1 MSDSNNTTKDPNFL
15 GSGTYG
21 CAYDPPIQCEDG
33 ETPENSISKVMKGNN
48 AKREFKEYDIVRDT
62 DPEGIYTIGAL
73 RICKPELSNKKLQD
87 YLKETC
93 TPIQKSKLDDLSML
107 LLENGG
113 MDLDRYIREV
123 INKMDNQQERALET
137 KRLFVRFIDI
147 LNGVDLFTMNE
158 VSHRDIKLQN
168 VVFNKDTGRTKFIDF
183 GMMTTFEGIVKE
195 ASANDYFL
203 GKQPHWSTAFVCL
216 AFDKIIFDKVR
227 EKWGQGNWKE
237 RQLVGLGKF
246 LNEGIATGLSRYNGL
261 PKAFVVR
268 IMNSFAETMDD
279 IVIEK
284 KGYREFLYRSSN
296 IIDLYGVGIMLLQV
310 LATLDYL
317 PDIADEHPTFW
328 RDIFEFM
335 TEIMSQNVFHH
346 ITSQQAVE
354 KYHRLL
360 EHYNLYQDTGLEY
373 AHTKGIIQEIAPKI
387 EETSGVDSEEAVT
400 TDEEVT
406 ADEKSSSTS
415 VTEPNL
421 NNIES
426 YEENN
431 PNTPLKPIDLQ
442 NKTTESDLSDLTD
455 NMLPL
460 DIESYEESNP
470 NTPLKPIDLQNK
482 TTKSDLSILTDNLK
496 NMNISDDESL
506 DTTKPQK
513 DSFDTKLSAITNNMN
528 NMKIADTES
537 FETADSKLT
546 NNTVNTDETW
556 RTVRGSGKTRRN
568 RHARKNVSRRST

>member
-33 ETPENSISKVMKGNN
+33 ETPENAISKVMKGNN
-48 AKREFKEYDIVRDT
+48 AQREFKEYDIVRET

-87 YLKETC
+87 YLQETC

-137 KRLFVRFIDI
+137 KRLFVRFMDI

-183 GMMTTFEGIVKE
+183 GMMTSFEGIVKE

-227 EKWGQGNWKE
+227 EKWGTGNWKE

-246 LNEGIATGLSRYNGL
+246 LNEGIATGLNRYNGL
-261 PKAFVVR
+261 PKAFVAR

-360 EHYNLYQDTGLEY
+360 EQYNLYQDTGLEY

-406 ADEKSSSTS
+406 TDEKSSSVS
-415 VTEPNL
+415 GTEQNL
-421 NNIES
+421 NSFES
-426 YEENN
+426 YEESN
-431 PNTPLKPIDLQ
+431 PNTPMKPNDLQ
-442 NKTTESDLSDLTD
+442 NKTTNSDLSDLTD
-455 NMLPL
+455 NMLPMV
-460 DIESYEESNP
+460 IESYEESNP
-470 NTPLKPIDLQNK
+470 NTPSKPIDLQNK

-496 NMNISDDESL
+496 NMNISDDESPN
-506 DTTKPQK
+506 TTEPEK
-513 DSFDTKLSAITNNMN
+513 DSLDTKLSAITNNLK
-528 NMKIADTES
+528 NMQIADTES
-537 FETADSKLT
+537 FETADSKIS
-546 NNTVNTDETW
+546 NNTVETDETW
-556 RTVRGSGKTRRN
+556 RTVRGSGKTRRT